1 MFEVGTN
8 VVYGQMDQ
16 RYMKRAEEL
25 LYGEL
30 SVALGIERDQVVSYI
45 ARVLEEKKGEA

>member
-16 RYMKRAEEL
+16 RYMKRAEDV

-30 SVALGIERDQVVSYI
+30 AAALDIPMEEVPDYI
-45 ARVLEEKKGEA
+45 RTTLATTEDAG